1 MYTPRF
7 ARYPFQSPAMSGMDL
22 DPVYTEALTPREF
35 MGVYA
40 DQSHDIKSVRVVPP
54 ALGERGFGR
63 IVVERRS
70 PVFRRGGR
78 SATLPR

>member
-1 MYTPRF
+1 
-7 ARYPFQSPAMSGMDL
+7 MSGMEL

-40 DQSHDIKSVRVVPP
+40 RQSHDIQSVRVVPP
-54 ALGERGFGR
+54 VLGERGFGR

-78 SATLPR
+78 SATSVR

>member
-1 MYTPRF
+1 
-7 ARYPFQSPAMSGMDL
+7 MSGMDL
-22 DPVYTEALTPREF
+22 DPVYSEALTPREF
-35 MGVYA
+35 LGVYA
-40 DQSHDIKSVRVVPP
+40 HQSHDIKSVRVVPP

-78 SATLPR
+78 SATPAR